1 MVKKPQKDLQKEQQ
15 PNPLWRRAPVRP
27 ISITD
32 AKPKTGWG
40 RAVQ

>member
-1 MVKKPQKDLQKEQQ
+1 MVNKPQKDPK
-15 PNPLWRRAPVRP
+15 PNPLWRRALVWPTP
-27 ISITD
+27 ITD